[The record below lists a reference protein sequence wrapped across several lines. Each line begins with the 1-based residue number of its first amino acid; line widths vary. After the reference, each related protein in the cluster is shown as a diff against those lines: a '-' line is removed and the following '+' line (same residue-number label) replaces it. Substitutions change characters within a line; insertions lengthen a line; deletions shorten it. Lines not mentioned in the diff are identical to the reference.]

1 MGRFRHATQRNVSR
15 LLVVGAVV
23 VAAVACSGDDDAT
36 SEGTDAAPVSAA
48 DTTEPA
54 GPAPTDATSSPT
66 TLSPAATTAPEVT
79 IAPPVTVTTSVP
91 STEPSTETTDAAPAS
106 STPGTAGP
114 EGPNDYA
121 PQPAGVPYPSREWPR
136 GPLPKSV
143 DEQALD
149 AAAETA
155 FGAPDAETR
164 VASVVVIDGG
174 KLVYERYHPLDGPKE
189 VFPSWSMAK
198 SFTSALIGLLVADGR
213 LELDEH
219 PDRPEWKKKGDPRRA
234 ITLRQLLQMS
244 SGLRWDEG
252 PDYVPWASAPDS
264 AHFVAAR
271 PLDSKPGTTFEYS
284 TGTTSLI
291 AGIAADELGGC
302 KEMDDYLHARLLD
315 PIGIST
321 EQIFQDARGCWYGGF
336 GMNMATRD
344 FARFGLL
351 YLRGGE
357 WDGEQI
363 LPTSWIDETRV
374 PATTNPVYG
383 LQFWLN
389 GADRTFE
396 ANGAFGQ
403 RIVIQPEHD
412 LVIAVNNFGGDDC
425 SLVAAV
431 LEQFTGEPANG
442 CIGVTGTP
450 ND

>member
-1 MGRFRHATQRNVSR
+1 MGSFRRVTRRTSSR
-15 LLVVGAVV
+15 LLVVGVVV
-23 VAAVACSGDDDAT
+23 VAAAACSGDDDAT
-36 SEGTDAAPVSAA
+36 SVDTEAVPVSGA

-54 GPAPTDATSSPT
+54 GSAPTAATAPPT
-66 TLSPAATTAPEVT
+66 TLSPAATTASEPT
-79 IAPPVTVTTSVP
+79 TAAPVTASTLVP
-91 STEPSTETTDAAPAS
+91 STEPSTETTSDVAPTS
-106 STPGTAGP
+106 STPETASPVGP
-114 EGPNDYA
+114 DGYP
-121 PQPAGVPYPSREWPR
+121 PQPAGVPYPSRKWPS
-136 GPLPKSV
+136 GPLPKGV

-149 AAAETA
+149 AAVETA

-164 VASVVVIDGG
+164 VASVAVIDGG

-198 SFTSALIGLLVADGR
+198 SFASALIGLLVTDGR

-219 PDRPEWKKKGDPRRA
+219 PERPEWRKKGDPRRA

-252 PDYVPWASAPDS
+252 PDYGPWAGAPDS

-302 KEMDDYLHARLLD
+302 KQMDDYLHARLLD
-315 PIGIST
+315 PIGITS

-336 GMNMATRD
+336 GMNMTTRD

-357 WDGEQI
+357 WNGEQI

-389 GADRTFE
+389 EADQTFE

-425 SLVAAV
+425 AVVAAV
-431 LEQFTGEPANG
+431 LEQFTGEPAGG
-442 CIGVTGTP
+442 CIGATG
-450 ND
+450 N